1 MEYEPVEY
9 GPVDVEELTAKVAD
23 ELGRP
28 LAAAVEAAKSELRR
42 AKRRAE
48 RGEAGGDPAVVA
60 EAEVRLR
67 LLKRQQR
74 TLKRALRP
82 AEGADEEA
90 DPT

>member
-1 MEYEPVEY
+1 MERE
-9 GPVDVEELTAKVAD
+9 PVDVAGLTARVAD

-28 LAAAVEAAKSELRR
+28 LAAAVEAAKRELRR
-42 AKRRAE
+42 ARRRAE
-48 RGEAGGDPAVVA
+48 RGKADMDPTAVA

-74 TLKRALRP
+74 ALKHALRP
-82 AEGADEEA
+82 AEDADEEA